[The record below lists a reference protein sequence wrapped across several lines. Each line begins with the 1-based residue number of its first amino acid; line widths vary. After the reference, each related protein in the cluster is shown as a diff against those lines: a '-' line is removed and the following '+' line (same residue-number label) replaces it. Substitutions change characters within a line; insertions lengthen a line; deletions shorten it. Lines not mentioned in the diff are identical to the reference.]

1 MPCPVPRFSSISC
14 TILGTT
20 TAGDTA
26 PSTAPMTAAS
36 IRLMPR
42 MCGASRK
49 NARISQLAG
58 THAIMTA
65 GRPTRLRSDK
75 SSDRPALIKIMMS
88 AICRRSDEMDKME
101 SSSQFSTYGPIRM
114 PVSSMPM
121 MRGRP
126 IRLHSAAAARPSR
139 NASASEVSIVFS
151 SQKRRKADGIC
162 VNLTQKSSALSL
174 KKV

>member
-1 MPCPVPRFSSISC
+1 MPLPVPRFSSISC

-26 PSTAPMTAAS
+26 PSTAPITAAS
-36 IRLMPR
+36 MRVIPR

-58 THAIMTA
+58 MQHIITA
-65 GRPTRLRSDK
+65 GRPTFFRSDR
-75 SSDRPALIKIMMS
+75 SSDRPALIKMMMS
-88 AICRRSDEMDKME
+88 AIWRNSDEIDRME
-101 SSSQFSTYGPIRM
+101 SSSQFSTYGPIKM

-126 IRLHSAAAARPSR
+126 IRLHSAAAAKPSR
-139 NASASEVSIVFS
+139 NTSASDVNIVFPPRNAEKPMATA
-151 SQKRRKADGIC
+151 Q
-162 VNLTQKSSALSL
+162 N
-174 KKV
+174 

>member
-88 AICRRSDEMDKME
+88 AIRRRSDEMDKME
-101 SSSQFSTYGPIRM
+101 SSSQFSTYGPIRI
-114 PVSSMPM
+114 PTSSMPM

-139 NASASEVSIVFS
+139 NTSASEVSIVFS
-151 SQKRRKADGIC
+151 SSKRRKADGIC
-162 VNLTQKSSALSL
+162 VNLVRRSHQL
-174 KKV
+174 

>member
-1 MPCPVPRFSSISC
+1 MPCPVPLFSSISC

-88 AICRRSDEMDKME
+88 AIRRRSDEMDKME

-139 NASASEVSIVFS
+139 NTSASEVNIVFPPRNAEKPMAS
-151 SQKRRKADGIC
+151 AQK
-162 VNLTQKSSALSL
+162 
-174 KKV
+174 